1 MHRTAF
7 ILAAL
12 CSLVGVAALAGT
24 APWKPEIKFLKIGVA
39 TAGGDWFRAGAKFAT
54 MVSEAIPELA
64 ATTLVGG
71 AIVNVKNVA
80 KGDAQ
85 MAFSLTPYP
94 ENGYHGRHE
103 FKEPLPNIR
112 LMAANV
118 GRKVS
123 LCLMV
128 LKDSPIKSLYDIKGK
143 RITPGDRGWGTTHL
157 AEAIM
162 TAAGM
167 PPDKFKA
174 EGGTISYL
182 SITDRAKALQDR
194 NLDAIFMPCQVNY
207 PDLMVVQQ
215 AVGLRIIG
223 FDEALLAKAME
234 MIPGTVSAPIPK
246 GLYGIVE
253 ADIPSVGFIQQM
265 IVRDDLSEEL
275 VYRLTKLWWERV
287 KEIEEIAP
295 TFNPSDPKR
304 ALEGATIPVH
314 PGALR
319 YYREIGVVG

>member
-1 MHRTAF
+1 MRRPWV
-7 ILAAL
+7 ILTVL
-12 CSLVGVAALAGT
+12 FTLVGALALAGT
-24 APWKPEIKFLKIGVA
+24 TQWKPEVKFLKIAVA
-39 TAGGDWFRAGAKFAT
+39 TAGGDWFRAGAKFST
-54 MVSEAIPELA
+54 IIPEAIPELSV
-64 ATTLVGG
+64 TTLVGG

-85 MAFSLTPYP
+85 FGFSLTPYP

-112 LMAANV
+112 LMAASV
-118 GRKVS
+118 GRRAS

-128 LKDSPIKSLYDIKGK
+128 LRDSPIKTLQDIKGK

-157 AEAIM
+157 AESLM

-167 PPDKFKA
+167 PPEKFKA
-174 EGGTISYL
+174 DGGTISYL

-223 FDEALLAKAME
+223 FEEALLKKAME
-234 MIPGTVSAPIPK
+234 MIPGTISAPIPK

-253 ADIPSVGFIQQM
+253 EEIASVGFNQQM

-295 TFNPSDPKR
+295 TFDPSDPKR

-319 YYREIGVVG
+319 YYREIGVVS